1 MKINEILTESI
12 ADEGIGDAV
21 RGIAKGIGFVPGAIT
36 QMGSEMKTGFNSG
49 KNWVARKST
58 PGGSS
63 SSSMSTGSGRGPGR
77 PPSANTQ
84 QVAQL
89 NQAISSMTVKDLRK
103 LQKNVNDTIQLKSR
117 PRVQTPSAPGTPNP

>member
-21 RGIAKGIGFVPGAIT
+21 RGIARGIGAVPGAIT
-36 QMGSEMKTGFNSG
+36 QMGSEMKTGYNSG
-49 KNWVARKST
+49 RNWVAGKST

-63 SSSMSTGSGRGPGR
+63 VSGRGPGR

-89 NQAISSMTVKDLRK
+89 NQAISSMTVKDLKK
-103 LQKNVNDTIQLKSR
+103 LQKNINDTIQLKSR
-117 PRVQTPSAPGTPNP
+117 PRVQTPSTPGTPNP